1 MSQRG
6 EVERFSKGG
15 TVSDRQTEA
24 CSTENALHARWA
36 FDVAP
41 GRERHV
47 ALQLQELGCTDVER
61 PTKGYVIAHC
71 DPTAVPVIKRLS
83 GVVRAL
89 PLLDTDLFENLS
101 NVEPLLAKVAD
112 VVQVSSGPYAQM
124 TGIVR
129 ALDGE
134 DVLVDVSLMGRV
146 VRVRAKATHVSVM
159 PLPEPWR

>member
-1 MSQRG
+1 M
-6 EVERFSKGG
+6 
-15 TVSDRQTEA
+15 SDRQAEA

-36 FDVAP
+36 FDVTP

-89 PLLDTDLFENLS
+89 PLLDTDLFEDLS
-101 NVEPLLAKVAD
+101 NVEPLPAKVAD

-129 ALDGE
+129 ALEGE

>member
-1 MSQRG
+1 M
-6 EVERFSKGG
+6 
-15 TVSDRQTEA
+15 SDRQTEA
-24 CSTENALHARWA
+24 CSTENASHARWA
-36 FDVAP
+36 FDVTP
-41 GRERHV
+41 GRERQV
-47 ALQLQELGCTDVER
+47 ALQIQELGCTDVER

-89 PLLDTDLFENLS
+89 PLLDTDLFEDLS
-101 NVEPLLAKVAD
+101 NVEPLPAKVAD

-129 ALDGE
+129 ALEGE

>member
-1 MSQRG
+1 M
-6 EVERFSKGG
+6 
-15 TVSDRQTEA
+15 SDRQTEA

-36 FDVAP
+36 FDVTP

-89 PLLDTDLFENLS
+89 PLLDSDLFEDLS
-101 NVEPLLAKVAD
+101 NVEPLMVKVAD

>member
-1 MSQRG
+1 M
-6 EVERFSKGG
+6 
-15 TVSDRQTEA
+15 SDRQTEA

-36 FDVAP
+36 FDVTP

-89 PLLDTDLFENLS
+89 PLLDSDLFEDLS

>member
-1 MSQRG
+1 M
-6 EVERFSKGG
+6 
-15 TVSDRQTEA
+15 SDRQTEA

-36 FDVAP
+36 FDVTP

-89 PLLDTDLFENLS
+89 PLLDSDLFEDLS

-134 DVLVDVSLMGRV
+134 DVLVDVSLTGRV

>member
-1 MSQRG
+1 MSN
-6 EVERFSKGG
+6 
-15 TVSDRQTEA
+15 RQAEGCA
-24 CSTENALHARWA
+24 TENALRARWA
-36 FDVAP
+36 FDVTP

-71 DPTAVPVIKRLS
+71 DPTAVPVIMRLS

-89 PLLDTDLFENLS
+89 PLLDSDLFEDLS

-146 VRVRAKATHVSVM
+146 VRVRTKATHVSVM

>member
-1 MSQRG
+1 
-6 EVERFSKGG
+6 
-15 TVSDRQTEA
+15 VSDRQADA
-24 CSTENALHARWA
+24 CSTENALHTRWA
-36 FDVAP
+36 FDVTP

-89 PLLDTDLFENLS
+89 PLLDTDLFEDLS
-101 NVEPLLAKVAD
+101 NVEPLPAKVAD

-129 ALDGE
+129 AVDGE

-146 VRVRAKATHVSVM
+146 IRVRAKATHVSVM

>member
-1 MSQRG
+1 MSPRG

-24 CSTENALHARWA
+24 CSTENAIHARWA
-36 FDVAP
+36 FDVTP

-124 TGIVR
+124 TGILR

>member
-1 MSQRG
+1 M
-6 EVERFSKGG
+6 
-15 TVSDRQTEA
+15 SDRQTEA

-36 FDVAP
+36 FDVTP

-61 PTKGYVIAHC
+61 PTKGYVIAHG
-71 DPTAVPVIKRLS
+71 DPTTVPVIKRLS

-89 PLLDTDLFENLS
+89 PLLDTDLFEDRS

>member
-1 MSQRG
+1 MSPRG

-36 FDVAP
+36 FDVTP

-89 PLLDTDLFENLS
+89 PLLDCDLFEDLS

>member
-1 MSQRG
+1 M
-6 EVERFSKGG
+6 
-15 TVSDRQTEA
+15 SDRQTEA

-36 FDVAP
+36 FDVTP

-89 PLLDTDLFENLS
+89 PLLDTDLFEDRS

-129 ALDGE
+129 ALEGE

>member
-1 MSQRG
+1 MSNREAEQCATG
-6 EVERFSKGG
+6 N
-15 TVSDRQTEA
+15 VSR
-24 CSTENALHARWA
+24 ARWA
-36 FDVAP
+36 FDVTP
-41 GRERHV
+41 GREKHV
-47 ALQLQELGCTDVER
+47 VLQLRELGCTSVER
-61 PTKGYVIAHC
+61 PTKGYVIAQC
-71 DPTAVPVIKRLS
+71 DPTAVPVIKGLS

-89 PLLDTDLFENLS
+89 PLLDTDLFEDLS

-129 ALDGE
+129 ALEGE

>member
-1 MSQRG
+1 MSNREAEQCATG
-6 EVERFSKGG
+6 N
-15 TVSDRQTEA
+15 VSR
-24 CSTENALHARWA
+24 ARWA
-36 FDVAP
+36 FDVTP
-41 GRERHV
+41 GREKHL
-47 ALQLQELGCTDVER
+47 ALQLQELGCTSVER
-61 PTKGYVIAHC
+61 PTKGYVIAQC
-71 DPTAVPVIKRLS
+71 DPTAVPVIKGLS

-89 PLLDTDLFENLS
+89 PLLDSDLFEDLS
-101 NVEPLLAKVAD
+101 NIKPLLAKVAD

-129 ALDGE
+129 ALEGE

>member
-1 MSQRG
+1 M
-6 EVERFSKGG
+6 
-15 TVSDRQTEA
+15 SDRQTEA

-36 FDVAP
+36 FDVTP

-89 PLLDTDLFENLS
+89 PLLDSDLFEDLS
-101 NVEPLLAKVAD
+101 SVAPLLAKVAD
-112 VVQVSSGPYAQM
+112 VVQVS
-124 TGIVR
+124 
-129 ALDGE
+129 
-134 DVLVDVSLMGRV
+134 
-146 VRVRAKATHVSVM
+146 
-159 PLPEPWR
+159 

>member
-1 MSQRG
+1 M
-6 EVERFSKGG
+6 
-15 TVSDRQTEA
+15 SDRQTEA

-36 FDVAP
+36 FDVTP

-89 PLLDTDLFENLS
+89 PLLDTDLFEDLS

-146 VRVRAKATHVSVM
+146 VRVRARATHVSVM

>member
-1 MSQRG
+1 MSPRG

-36 FDVAP
+36 FDVTP

-89 PLLDTDLFENLS
+89 PLLDSDLFEDLS
-101 NVEPLLAKVAD
+101 SVAPLLAKVAD

>member
-1 MSQRG
+1 M
-6 EVERFSKGG
+6 
-15 TVSDRQTEA
+15 SDRQTEA

-36 FDVAP
+36 FDVTP

-61 PTKGYVIAHC
+61 PTKGYVIAQC

-89 PLLDTDLFENLS
+89 PLLDSDLFEDLS

>member
-1 MSQRG
+1 MSKR
-6 EVERFSKGG
+6 EAERCA
-15 TVSDRQTEA
+15 TANVSR
-24 CSTENALHARWA
+24 ARWA
-36 FDVAP
+36 FDVTP
-41 GRERHV
+41 GREKHV
-47 ALQLQELGCTDVER
+47 VLQLQELGCTSVER
-61 PTKGYVIAHC
+61 PTKGYVIAQC
-71 DPTAVPVIKRLS
+71 DPTAVPVIKGLS

-89 PLLDTDLFENLS
+89 PLLDSDLFEDLS
-101 NVEPLLAKVAD
+101 NIKPLLAKVAD

>member
-1 MSQRG
+1 M
-6 EVERFSKGG
+6 
-15 TVSDRQTEA
+15 SDRQTEA

-36 FDVAP
+36 FDVTP

-47 ALQLQELGCTDVER
+47 ALQLQELGCTELER
-61 PTKGYVIAHC
+61 PTKSYVIAHC

-89 PLLDTDLFENLS
+89 PLLDSDLFEDLS
-101 NVEPLLAKVAD
+101 NVEPLMAKVAD

>member
-1 MSQRG
+1 MSNREAEQCATG
-6 EVERFSKGG
+6 N
-15 TVSDRQTEA
+15 VSR
-24 CSTENALHARWA
+24 ARWA
-36 FDVAP
+36 FDVTP
-41 GRERHV
+41 GREKHL

-89 PLLDTDLFENLS
+89 PLLDTDLFEDRS

>member
-1 MSQRG
+1 MSN
-6 EVERFSKGG
+6 
-15 TVSDRQTEA
+15 RQAEGCATEH
-24 CSTENALHARWA
+24 ALRARWA
-36 FDVAP
+36 FAVMP

-47 ALQLQELGCTDVER
+47 ALQLQELGCTGVER
-61 PTKGYVIAHC
+61 PTKGYVIAQC
-71 DPTAVPVIKRLS
+71 DPTAVPLIKRLS

-89 PLLDTDLFENLS
+89 PLLDADLFEDLS
-101 NVEPLLAKVAD
+101 TVEPLPVKVAD
-112 VVQVSSGPYAQM
+112 VVQVSSGPCAQM

-129 ALDGE
+129 ALEGE

>member
-1 MSQRG
+1 M
-6 EVERFSKGG
+6 
-15 TVSDRQTEA
+15 SDRQTEA

-36 FDVAP
+36 FDVTP

-89 PLLDTDLFENLS
+89 PLLDSDLFEDLS

-146 VRVRAKATHVSVM
+146 VRVRAKSRHVSVM

>member
-1 MSQRG
+1 MSPQG

-36 FDVAP
+36 FDVTP

-89 PLLDTDLFENLS
+89 PLLDCDLFEDLS

>member
-1 MSQRG
+1 M
-6 EVERFSKGG
+6 
-15 TVSDRQTEA
+15 SDRQADA
-24 CSTENALHARWA
+24 CSTENALHTRWA
-36 FDVAP
+36 FDVTP

-89 PLLDTDLFENLS
+89 PLLDSDLFEDLS

>member
-1 MSQRG
+1 MSPRG
-6 EVERFSKGG
+6 EVERVSKGG

-36 FDVAP
+36 FDVTP

-124 TGIVR
+124 TGILR

>member
-1 MSQRG
+1 M
-6 EVERFSKGG
+6 
-15 TVSDRQTEA
+15 SDRQTEA

-36 FDVAP
+36 FDVTP

-71 DPTAVPVIKRLS
+71 DPTAVPVIKGLS

-89 PLLDTDLFENLS
+89 PLLDTDLFEDLS
-101 NVEPLLAKVAD
+101 NVEPLPAKVAD

-129 ALDGE
+129 ALEGE

-146 VRVRAKATHVSVM
+146 VRVRTKATHVSVM

>member
-1 MSQRG
+1 M
-6 EVERFSKGG
+6 
-15 TVSDRQTEA
+15 SDRQADA
-24 CSTENALHARWA
+24 CSTENALHTRWA
-36 FDVAP
+36 FDVTP

-47 ALQLQELGCTDVER
+47 ALQLQELGCTEVER

-89 PLLDTDLFENLS
+89 PLLDTDLFEDLS
-101 NVEPLLAKVAD
+101 NVEPLPAKVAD

>member
-1 MSQRG
+1 M
-6 EVERFSKGG
+6 
-15 TVSDRQTEA
+15 SDRQTEA

-36 FDVAP
+36 FDVTP

-89 PLLDTDLFENLS
+89 PLLDSDLFEDLS
-101 NVEPLLAKVAD
+101 SVTPLLAKVAD

>member
-1 MSQRG
+1 M
-6 EVERFSKGG
+6 
-15 TVSDRQTEA
+15 SDRQTEA

-36 FDVAP
+36 FDVTP

-89 PLLDTDLFENLS
+89 PLLDSDLFEDLS
-101 NVEPLLAKVAD
+101 SVAPLLAKVAD

-124 TGIVR
+124 TGIGR